1 METESQQG
9 LGSCARKNIWS
20 NVLFKIEIRK
30 RMVILEQREFRP
42 GNNNGEHV
50 LVL

>member
-1 METESQQG
+1 MEAESQQG

-20 NVLFKIEIRK
+20 NFLFKIEIRK
-30 RMVILEQREFRP
+30 RIVILEQGEFRP